1 MTHPHAT
8 HHLKHVTGPL
18 SLASTESDLGGHVLS
33 PTDHALPL
41 MTDFTIV
48 PAFAVGHLMQID
60 QALVHMKISGV
71 RFMFVKNH
79 EDALVGYI
87 TAYDILGEK
96 PMKYLQSIDCNR
108 DTCTR
113 TDVLVEH
120 IMTPVGEWDVLEY
133 AFMAKATVAQLTQI
147 FNDTGK
153 RHLVVIHHHLVRGII
168 SATRLEHATRVQL
181 GTIGSARSFLDI
193 GRALI

>member
-1 MTHPHAT
+1 MSHTHAS
-8 HHLKHVTGPL
+8 HHLKPVTGPL
-18 SLASTESDLGGHVLS
+18 TLASAEPALGQVLA

-48 PAFAVGHLMQID
+48 PAFAVGPLMQID
-60 QALVHMKISGV
+60 QVLAHMKIAGV
-71 RFMFVKNH
+71 RFMFVKNL

-96 PMKYLQSIDCNR
+96 PMRYLQSIDCNR

-133 AFMAKATVAQLTQI
+133 GFVAKATVAQLTQI

-153 RHLVVIHHHLVRGII
+153 RHLIVVHHHHVRGII
-168 SATRLEHATRVQL
+168 SATRLEQATRVQL